1 MDRLKQQSNFQ
12 LKNYYI
18 FMLLIVLCAGFGLV
32 SPQFFTVSN
41 WSNLLLVQ
49 ATTGVMALGI

>member
-41 WSNLLLVQ
+41 WSSLLYAVPE
-49 ATTGVMALGI
+49 